1 MTEGQ
6 INLPSGVQCIVG
18 GTRLTES
25 SIRRLVSVTKDR
37 QVAYS
42 ALFAR
47 TVEGSYADVSDADV
61 LALERAVVAAH
72 FHGSSSAYRAALAK
86 EGANVAV
93 ARGILG
99 DELRQARSSRASRS
113 RSRAPRRSRP
123 STTSSGACP
132 ARQVGAAKAPW
143 WLGARKTGVA
153 ISSVA
158 PDQVFQVKE
167 GRWTTV
173 VSASGQWKVKP
184 LGPVAPLAAFSLAKA
199 RPSIGAALRQSSR
212 TSAYQT
218 WTAAK
223 QRSALKQTVCRRD
236 ALPSVGRGR
245 SHLVSA
251 RSSRCSLRHTTA
263 LSALGVTA
271 ITPRGSNAEPETRY
285 RLGLEPLRPS
295 AACLLSPEKS
305 SRSCARCSRRS
316 APCS

>member
-6 INLPSGVQCIVG
+6 INLPSGVQCVVG
-18 GTRLTES
+18 GTRLTEG

-47 TVEGSYADVSDADV
+47 TVEGSYADVSTADV

-72 FHGSSSAYRAALAK
+72 FHGSSSAYRAALAQ

-99 DELRQARSSRASRS
+99 DELRQAAIESRIKVSQPSSSAIASFYDEFGSLPPAGGS
-113 RSRAPRRSRP
+113 REGSLVAG
-123 STTSSGACP
+123 GAED
-132 ARQVGAAKAPW
+132 R
-143 WLGARKTGVA
+143 VA

-167 GRWTTV
+167 GRLTTV
-173 VSASGQWKVKP
+173 VSASASGRSSRS
-184 LGPVAPLAAFSLAKA
+184 GPVAPLAAFSLAKA

-212 TSAYQT
+212 TSAYQS

-236 ALPSVGRGR
+236 ALPSVGAVDLT
-245 SHLVSA
+245 SYLSF
-251 RSSRCSLRHTTA
+251 LA
-263 LSALGVTA
+263 L
-271 ITPRGSNAEPETRY
+271 
-285 RLGLEPLRPS
+285 
-295 AACLLSPEKS
+295 
-305 SRSCARCSRRS
+305 
-316 APCS
+316 

>member
-1 MTEGQ
+1 MAEG
-6 INLPSGVQCIVG
+6 
-18 GTRLTES
+18 

-47 TVEGSYADVSDADV
+47 TVEDSYADVSGADV
-61 LALERAVVAAH
+61 RALERAVVAAH

-99 DELRQARSSRASRS
+99 DELRQAAIESRIKVSQPSSSAIASFYDEFGS
-113 RSRAPRRSRP
+113 L
-123 STTSSGACP
+123 P
-132 ARQVGAAKAPW
+132 ARQVAAAKAPW
-143 WLGARKTGVA
+143 WLGERKTGVA

-167 GRWTTV
+167 GRSTTV

-199 RPSIGAALRQSSR
+199 RPPIGAALRQSSR

-223 QRSALKQTVCRRD
+223 QRSALKRTACRRD
-236 ALPSVGRGR
+236 DLPSVGAIDLT
-245 SHLVSA
+245 SYLSF
-251 RSSRCSLRHTTA
+251 LA
-263 LSALGVTA
+263 L
-271 ITPRGSNAEPETRY
+271 
-285 RLGLEPLRPS
+285 
-295 AACLLSPEKS
+295 
-305 SRSCARCSRRS
+305 
-316 APCS
+316 